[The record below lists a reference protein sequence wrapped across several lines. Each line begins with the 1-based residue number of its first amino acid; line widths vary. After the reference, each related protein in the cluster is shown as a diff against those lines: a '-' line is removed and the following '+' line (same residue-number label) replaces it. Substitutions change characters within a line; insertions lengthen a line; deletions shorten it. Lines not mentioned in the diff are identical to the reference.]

1 MALVKITAV
10 IRRDAL
16 ESVET
21 RLKQVGVPGITV
33 STVKGFGEYANF
45 FSHDWMVSHAR
56 IELFVAADQAD
67 AIIAAIRETAGT
79 GEAGDG
85 IIAVLPVNRLIKI
98 RSGEEAS
105 GESRSPSTSPSDAPA
120 ARTAEPQPPAASFL
134 SWLIV
139 LLGVGAGAAVVF
151 VASRHQMH
159 FLAAVLGVVLVLCG
173 VLGGLAF
180 AKRNRSEETRH
191 E

>member
-1 MALVKITAV
+1 MALVKINAV
-10 IRRDAL
+10 IRRDNL
-16 ESVET
+16 EAVET

-56 IELFVAADQAD
+56 IELFVAANEAD
-67 AIIAAIRETAGT
+67 AIIAAIREMAGT

-105 GESRSPSTSPSDAPA
+105 DVSSPSGGAHSPSVT
-120 ARTAEPQPPAASFL
+120 ARSGDSQPPAVSFL
-134 SWLIV
+134 AWLIV
-139 LLGVGAGAAVVF
+139 VLGIGAGAAVVF

-159 FLAAVLGVVLVLCG
+159 FLAALLGVVLVLCG
-173 VLGGLAF
+173 ILGGFAF
-180 AKRNRSEETRH
+180 ARQKKRG
-191 E
+191 

>member
-10 IRRDAL
+10 IRREAL

-56 IELFVAADQAD
+56 IELFVAADEAD
-67 AIIAAIRETAGT
+67 AIIAAIREAAAT

-105 GESRSPSTSPSDAPA
+105 GVPAPLGRAPSPAP
-120 ARTAEPQPPAASFL
+120 TAEATDPQPPAASFL
-134 SWLIV
+134 AWLIV

-180 AKRNRSEETRH
+180 ARRNNSGRRKT
-191 E
+191 

>member
-56 IELFVAADQAD
+56 IELFVAADEAD
-67 AIIAAIRETAGT
+67 AIITAIRETAAT

-98 RSGEEAS
+98 RSGEQTS
-105 GESRSPSTSPSDAPA
+105 GVPAPLGRAPSPAPA
-120 ARTAEPQPPAASFL
+120 AASTAPQPPAASFL
-134 SWLIV
+134 AWLIV
-139 LLGVGAGAAVVF
+139 VLGIGAGAAVMF
-151 VASRHQMH
+151 VTSRHQMH
-159 FLAAVLGVVLVLCG
+159 ILAALLGVVFVLCG
-173 VLGGLAF
+173 ILGGLAF
-180 AKRNRSEETRH
+180 ARQKKRG
-191 E
+191 

>member
-56 IELFVAADQAD
+56 IELFVAADEVD
-67 AIIAAIRETAGT
+67 AIIAAIREAAAT

-85 IIAVLPVNRLIKI
+85 IIAVLPVNHLIKI

-105 GESRSPSTSPSDAPA
+105 GPSRPPSASPSGAPA
-120 ARTAEPQPPAASFL
+120 TRATEPQPPAASFL
-134 SWLIV
+134 AWLMV

-151 VASRHQMH
+151 VASHHQMH

-180 AKRNRSEETRH
+180 AKKYKRK
-191 E
+191 